1 MYKIRAAGTLRTPT
15 QLPRLVVADR
25 HRRMPRFS
33 RHSDVLVFACKSVEL
48 SASQGNDNVD
58 ATGAAM
64 KLESKARDWL
74 VEQLP
79 EV

>member
-1 MYKIRAAGTLRTPT
+1 
-15 QLPRLVVADR
+15 
-25 HRRMPRFS
+25 
-33 RHSDVLVFACKSVEL
+33 
-48 SASQGNDNVD
+48 VD

>member
-1 MYKIRAAGTLRTPT
+1 
-15 QLPRLVVADR
+15 
-25 HRRMPRFS
+25 MPRFS